1 MPGPRCCSS
10 IRSDHAYTDLFLLI
24 VRASLYPVSAMQGLA
39 AVLLTIAAG
48 AGAAAAHVPEFF
60 SFYGHNASAQE

>member
-1 MPGPRCCSS
+1 MLLINQITHTSS
-10 IRSDHAYTDLFLLI
+10 YTDLFLL

-39 AVLLTIAAG
+39 AVLLYTIAAG